1 MAQVSLYVDDATLQK
16 IKISAQ
22 KQNLTLSKWVLA
34 VIKKNISPSYP
45 PEFENLFGSISDET
59 FKRPEQMDFSAD
71 SKREV
76 F

>member
-59 FKRPEQMDFSAD
+59 FKRPEQADFSAD